1 MNYSTLLRRS
11 VDFDTYAHGDLG
23 GTGSTPLG
31 LYEAYPN
38 ELERPLLL
46 SLIQLLWDRAEA
58 NGYAHHTNTPP
69 HAGQDPHGAPRNSPL
84 ARRQKPEFLRA
95 DGAVID
101 VCGGSPCVP

>member
-11 VDFDTYAHGDLG
+11 VDFDLYAHGDLG

-38 ELERPLLL
+38 ELEWPLLL

-58 NGYAHHTNTPP
+58 NGYAHHM
-69 HAGQDPHGAPRNSPL
+69 
-84 ARRQKPEFLRA
+84 
-95 DGAVID
+95 
-101 VCGGSPCVP
+101 CGGSPCVP